1 MASRS
6 AAGDGRPDGQHI
18 AFAQGVREA
27 LIRLDVGA
35 VDQHQVTI
43 FGGRPK
49 GSMIWLIGASGA
61 TSSSTMLLCR
71 ASGGRKSVSEAKS
84 LKVIRIPGL

>member
-1 MASRS
+1 
-6 AAGDGRPDGQHI
+6 
-18 AFAQGVREA
+18 
-27 LIRLDVGA
+27 
-35 VDQHQVTI
+35 VTI